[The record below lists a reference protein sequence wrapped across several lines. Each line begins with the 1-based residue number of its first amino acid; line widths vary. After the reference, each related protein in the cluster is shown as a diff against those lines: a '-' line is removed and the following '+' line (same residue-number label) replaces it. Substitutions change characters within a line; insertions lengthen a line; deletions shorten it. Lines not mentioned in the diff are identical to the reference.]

1 MRNRP
6 LILGIFILFVLLFC
20 SNADLEAQ
28 ELNCK
33 VQINTDKISGTDKTI
48 YENLKTVVQEFMNS
62 QKWSN
67 LELKNQEKIDCSMLF
82 IVKSRDGNSHT
93 CDLQIQSSRPV
104 YGSTYTASLLNMRE
118 ELTFDFQEN
127 QNLTF
132 NATSIDDNL
141 TATLAF
147 WSYVILGLDFDSFSK
162 LGGTP
167 FFQKAQ
173 EITSLAQGSL
183 GFNWKAQEDKNHWG
197 WISALT
203 NENQNSMRVLL
214 YNYHRLGL
222 DVMYEKADE
231 GRNQITAA
239 LSGLKV
245 AKQANSHSPLLSNFI
260 DTKADELINIYSKSS
275 AQEKESVF
283 NLLTDVYPAS
293 ADRFQG
299 IKTKK

>member
-1 MRNRP
+1 MKQRN
-6 LILGIFILFVLLFC
+6 LIFFWTLALISVFGI
-20 SNADLEAQ
+20 DRLEAQ

-33 VQINTDKISGTDKTI
+33 VQINTEKISGTDKSV
-48 YENLKTVVQEFMNS
+48 YESLKNVVQEFMNA
-62 QKWSN
+62 QQWSN
-67 LELKNQEKIDCSMLF
+67 LQLKNSEKIDCSMLF
-82 IVKSRDGNSHT
+82 IMKSRDGDSYT

-104 YGSTYTASLLNMRE
+104 YGATYTTSLLNMRE

-127 QNLTF
+127 QTLIYNE
-132 NATSIDDNL
+132 TSIDNNL

-147 WSYVILGLDFDSFSK
+147 WSYVILGMDFDSFSK

-173 EITSLAQGSL
+173 EITAIAQGSL
-183 GFNWKAQEDKNHWG
+183 GDNWKAQEDKNHWG

-203 NENQNSMRVLL
+203 DENQPTMRVLS

-231 GRNQITAA
+231 GRTQITMALAA
-239 LSGLKV
+239 LKV
-245 AKQANSHSPLLSNFI
+245 AKQAKPHSPLLSNFM
-260 DTKADELINIYSKSS
+260 DTKADELINVYSK
-275 AQEKESVF
+275 ADFQEKQAVF
-283 NLLTDVYPAS
+283 ELLSDVYPAS
-293 ADRFQG
+293 TERLQG